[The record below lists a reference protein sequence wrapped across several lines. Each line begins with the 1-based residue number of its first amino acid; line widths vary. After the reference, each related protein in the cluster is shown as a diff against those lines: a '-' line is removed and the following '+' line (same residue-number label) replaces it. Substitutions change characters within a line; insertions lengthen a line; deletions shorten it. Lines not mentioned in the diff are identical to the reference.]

1 MGNQRK
7 SEKLAKA
14 RAELNQIDSAI
25 SAILSGAQS
34 YSIGTR
40 SLTRADLA
48 TLYKR
53 KDMLEDLTAALSGGN
68 GRFRRVIP
76 VG

>member
-1 MGNQRK
+1 MADKRK

-14 RAELNQIDSAI
+14 KAELEQIDRAI
-25 SAILSGAQS
+25 SMIVGGAQS

-48 TLYKR
+48 FLYKR
-53 KDMLEDLTAALSGGN
+53 KDMLEDLAAALSGGN
-68 GRFRRVIP
+68 GRFRRVVP